1 MNKQNLKTL
10 VVVSVTAASVF
21 FVYRLY
27 KTVKKVKQDL
37 AEQEALKAD
46 IKPTVAAVEVE
57 RLPAVKVGEKPVE
70 DDFEDLEPIP
80 DDMSEEEWV
89 NMQYARAD
97 YEMTEEMFEKY
108 ELEDDDSDDDDSD
121 GGYIFSEPG
130 TPADESDDYEEEVEE
145 LRFPPNSKEALE
157 QYINMTLAEFQKG
170 EEAFLIFRRLY
181 NHKYRPKNQR
191 DMVIYD
197 YLVQDRMSFFGPDS
211 VHNTEVSFAEL
222 LLYFAKYCDFD
233 LDGGVNSWGRQFLY
247 NLDLRSNMGEIALD
261 RTIKDVL
268 RHSFVGHNGYGIFG
282 LSDEE
287 YRHILS
293 EVSNSTVNYMTFSAQ
308 YNTFLRR

>member
-10 VVVSVTAASVF
+10 AVVSVTAASVF
-21 FVYRLY
+21 FVYKLY
-27 KTVKKVKQDL
+27 KTVKKVKTDL

-46 IKPTVAAVEVE
+46 IKRSVAAVEVE
-57 RLPAVKVGEKPVE
+57 RVPAVKVGEKPVE
-70 DDFEDLEPIP
+70 DNFGDLEPIP
-80 DDMSEEEWV
+80 DDMSVEEWM
-89 NMQYARAD
+89 NIQYARED
-97 YEMTEEMFEKY
+97 YVMTEEMFELI
-108 ELEDDDSDDDDSD
+108 EMDDEEDDDDEPIDD
-121 GGYIFSEPG
+121 
-130 TPADESDDYEEEVEE
+130 EEEVEE

-157 QYINMTLAEFQKG
+157 QYINMTLAEFQTG

-197 YLVQDRMSFFGPDS
+197 YLVQDRVAFFGIDS

-222 LLYFAKYCDFD
+222 LLYFARYCDFD

-261 RTIKDVL
+261 RIIEDVL

-282 LSDEE
+282 LKDEE

-293 EVSNSTVNYMTFSAQ
+293 EVSNSTVNYMTFTAQ
-308 YNTFLRR
+308 YNTFLKR

>member
-10 VVVSVTAASVF
+10 AVVSVTAASVF
-21 FVYRLY
+21 FVYKLY
-27 KTVKKVKQDL
+27 KTVKKVKTDL

-46 IKPTVAAVEVE
+46 IKPVEDAVE
-57 RLPAVKVGEKPVE
+57 AVKVTAVKAGKKPVVDE
-70 DDFEDLEPIP
+70 FDDLEPIP
-80 DDMSEEEWV
+80 ADMSEQEWL
-89 NMQYARAD
+89 NIQYARED
-97 YEMTEEMFEKY
+97 YVITEEMFE
-108 ELEDDDSDDDDSD
+108 LDDDEDEED
-121 GGYIFSEPG
+121 YI
-130 TPADESDDYEEEVEE
+130 EEEKEVEE

-197 YLVQDRMSFFGPDS
+197 YLVQDRVAFFGPDS

-261 RTIKDVL
+261 RTIEDVV

-282 LSDEE
+282 LRDEE
-287 YRHILS
+287 YRNILS
-293 EVSNSTVNYMTFSAQ
+293 EVSNSTVNYMTFTAQ
-308 YNTFLRR
+308 YNMFLKR